1 MSLHLGDQRWQSRG
15 SPAKRGATLPRAADD
30 AILLG
35 RRSPQP
41 VRAACE
47 GIAKRMDVTLHRDKT
62 RGTRVTEGCDGI
74 GCNFVQ
80 RKSPRSGKPAIDI
93 FPAQSAQQTM
103 RHRLKSVTSR
113 RAPISPTA
121 CVEMGHPMVT
131 GWANSF
137 RHPNASP
144 AFRGLQR
151 VVNRRFRRYLTQ
163 RSTGRGVG
171 WKRFP
176 HSQLYAMGLVSIGS
190 GMLESMAQP
199 AHGGR

>member
-1 MSLHLGDQRWQSRG
+1 
-15 SPAKRGATLPRAADD
+15 
-30 AILLG
+30 
-35 RRSPQP
+35 
-41 VRAACE
+41 
-47 GIAKRMDVTLHRDKT
+47 MDVTLHRDKT

-103 RHRLKSVTSR
+103 RHRLQSVTSR

-163 RSTGRGVG
+163 RSTGRGSDGNAFRTASCMRWGSSPLAAACLSPWRNLRMVGDEDCRTAVLGKTARTVG
-171 WKRFP
+171 WEGDGEP
-176 HSQLYAMGLVSIGS
+176 TMTGLVRHC
-190 GMLESMAQP
+190 
-199 AHGGR
+199 HGETRSNS